1 MYTGQREKRSRVYN
15 HKKNRMKQQ
24 QQQQQH
30 QNNDFCGMI
39 NV

>member
-1 MYTGQREKRSRVYN
+1 MYTGQREKRSRVNN
-15 HKKNRMKQQ
+15 HKKTRMKQ